1 MNKLKYIF
9 QSSLILVFLSVL
21 VQNNVAAEPTI
32 NIEQLFGFYANIV
45 EKAQSG
51 NPDLAIS
58 ILSNIIKMDPKA
70 LKEQGVPT
78 ENAEVNKF
86 IALYFRGLVRLYEQ
100 GFYNEAIR
108 DLNEAAEMSGI
119 NQYRNHPILG
129 IIKRFR
135 SDAFYMAG
143 NFEKAVNDITESIEL
158 FKLSDDDIA
167 NILPLSELY
176 SSRGKYYS
184 AKGKT
189 KSALKDF
196 MKAIELGSTSDST
209 FWGYGYELDR
219 SKNNETANFFFNKVN
234 LNAIASDSK
243 YLEKPVSLKTKAF
256 ISRRIQSASKYIAI
270 PENLGATA
278 LLYSKAYL
286 PEIGGTELTSGIQNL
301 LKILGYDP
309 GHIDGQIG
317 PKTRSA
323 IREFQKDY
331 GIPTDG
337 EPTEELYSRL
347 KITIAGIAGPSARR
361 KDMVRPKGGDVSIP
375 ELVQQVIP
383 AVVTVIGYD
392 SKGSPIQMGSGFFV
406 QKSFVVT
413 NFHVIE
419 GTHIIKVKTYDG
431 AFHSARLSC
440 EDQSRDLALLTV
452 GDQYVS
458 KRKLSVSKDLPEIGE
473 TIIAIGNPMG
483 LEQTVSDGIISA
495 IRKVNRELDLIQITA
510 PISSGSSGGP
520 VLNLRGEV
528 MGVSTLFW
536 AKGQNLNFAVSGKY
550 VDEMLLKR
558 K

>member
-1 MNKLKYIF
+1 
-9 QSSLILVFLSVL
+9 
-21 VQNNVAAEPTI
+21 
-32 NIEQLFGFYANIV
+32 
-45 EKAQSG
+45 
-51 NPDLAIS
+51 
-58 ILSNIIKMDPKA
+58 
-70 LKEQGVPT
+70 
-78 ENAEVNKF
+78 
-86 IALYFRGLVRLYEQ
+86 
-100 GFYNEAIR
+100 
-108 DLNEAAEMSGI
+108 
-119 NQYRNHPILG
+119 
-129 IIKRFR
+129 
-135 SDAFYMAG
+135 MAG

-331 GIPTDG
+331 GIPADG